1 MKKSKLTLGLLSGL
15 FSVGALAACS
25 SSGPEYNSEGVILT
39 YEVNGTKI
47 EYTADQ
53 LFEEKI
59 VDSEHAQEMFNQ
71 VYKLVVRNY
80 FTLDNPDGAGTNTGI
95 HQMDEIKSIAARN
108 VQIDK
113 DTAEKNADTNDTSY
127 STEFET
133 ILSSHNCENEDEL
146 FDYYV
151 FEEQQTKFKESFY
164 KIYADEINTKWSNER
179 FNWLRDSSTSDTG
192 DKKYAGY
199 LETKVPYHISH
210 ILVNVEDSGS
220 NNYWNGTV
228 SQANVEHLKRVVD
241 GLKDKD
247 RSFGSVAFDESDD
260 GSKSTYGDL
269 GIVDKDKAT
278 EESDKFVKEFILGLY
293 TYDNLYNPNEI
304 VRNRATADG
313 SAIKAPAGL
322 AAKPNYVSSDVFDE
336 MYADREV
343 EGSLVLGS
351 SSANFYP
358 RNIWYNQYLND
369 HSVYLIEQGTNETKT
384 DNFKELT
391 IAGESHKVLC
401 VKGTS
406 NPILVTR
413 AGASYQGIHFIVV
426 NRSPLEGT
434 GDKMRDYTV
443 NGVKLSEYYTTK
455 YPTQNDYPK
464 DNDGKDLQTYVNPY
478 VTTTAKYKE
487 RAEAVEDRIKNFDSN
502 IEHEIY
508 KKYMEVE
515 GAIKFADTPA
525 AKKVENTINSWLKRS
540 EEQKRI
546 QTNESWDEYWED
558 YTDMLAMQKEQSSK
572 KLKKGCAIAFNIAST
587 KKTQL
592 EVDALGSGDGWKKQI
607 QDAFTAKYGAD
618 EGIRIA
624 NIWDDSLTEL
634 VAKYPEAERAAKK
647 AELNALSYNKLFN
660 EIGGACNDGETHK

>member
-1 MKKSKLTLGLLSGL
+1 MFENKEVKKGSMKKSKLALGLLSGL

-39 YEVNGTKI
+39 YEVNGKKI

-53 LFEEKI
+53 LFGEKI

-95 HQMDEIKSIAARN
+95 HQMEEIKSIATRN
-108 VQIDK
+108 VEIDK
-113 DTAEKNADTNDTSY
+113 NTAEKNADTNDTSY
-127 STEFET
+127 STEFEA
-133 ILSSHNCENEDEL
+133 ILKSHNCEDEDEL

-164 KIYADEINTKWSNER
+164 KLYADEINDKWKNER
-179 FNWLRDSSTSDTG
+179 FNMLRDGSTSDTD

-220 NNYWNGTV
+220 NNYWNGTI
-228 SQANVEHLKRVVD
+228 SQKNVEHLKRVLD
-241 GLKDKD
+241 GLKDGS

-278 EESDKFVKEFILGLY
+278 EDSDKFVKEFILGLY
-293 TYDNLYNPNEI
+293 TYDNLYNPNAT
-304 VRNRATADG
+304 VRSRAQASNIGHTE
-313 SAIKAPAGL
+313 GL
-322 AAKPNYVSSDVFDE
+322 AAKPTYISSDVFDE

-358 RNIWYNQYLND
+358 RNIWYNQFLNN
-369 HSVYLIEQGTNETKT
+369 HGVALIEQGPNETVT

-391 IAGESHKVLC
+391 IAGEAHKVLC
-401 VKGTS
+401 VKGTN

-426 NRSPLEGT
+426 NRSPFEGT
-434 GDKMRDYTV
+434 GEKMRDYTV
-443 NGVKLSEYYTTK
+443 NNVKLSEYYTTK
-455 YPTQNDYPK
+455 YPGQADYPK
-464 DNDGKDLQTYVNPY
+464 DNDGNDLQTYVNPY
-478 VTTTAKYKE
+478 VSTAAKYKE
-487 RAEAVEDRIKNFDSN
+487 RAEAVQDRIKSFDAN

-515 GAIKFADTPA
+515 GAIKFTEAG
-525 AKKVENTINSWLKRS
+525 KKIESTINSWLKRS

-546 QTNESWDEYWED
+546 QTEENWDEYWED

-572 KLKKGCAIAFNIAST
+572 KLKKGCGIIFRLAS
-587 KKTQL
+587 KVKT
-592 EVDALGSGDGWKKQI
+592 
-607 QDAFTAKYGAD
+607 
-618 EGIRIA
+618 
-624 NIWDDSLTEL
+624 
-634 VAKYPEAERAAKK
+634 EAELENEKWNPDGTTE
-647 AELNALSYNKLFN
+647 AEVQTGGTKTFDQLFN
-660 EIGGACNDGETHK
+660 QIGGGCNDGEKHSK